1 VFCAILQYFE
11 CERYILMQNAL
22 DSTLDS
28 MAASLQNLYHDVATK
43 ELLAMPGKALDK
55 AEEIARRVW
64 TAVHHKHL
72 PAWLRDNDFLL
83 HGHRPQ
89 LHTFT
94 ECFRSIFRIHTETG
108 NIWTHLIGQLLHF
121 ISYPCKDCFFLFFRL
136 SLA

>member
-1 VFCAILQYFE
+1 
-11 CERYILMQNAL
+11 MQNAL

-72 PAWLRDNDFLL
+72 PSWLRDNDFLL

-108 NIWTHLIGQLLHF
+108 NIWTHLIGEMLCISLDMPIKHSVFPSVGSLTALDVAKDVKLLS
-121 ISYPCKDCFFLFFRL
+121 INR
-136 SLA
+136 

>member
-1 VFCAILQYFE
+1 MLLLI
-11 CERYILMQNAL
+11 QNAL

-28 MAASLQNLYHDVATK
+28 MAASLQNLYHDMATK

-55 AEEIARRVW
+55 AEEIAWRVW
-64 TAVHHKHL
+64 TAVHHQHL
-72 PAWLRDNDFLL
+72 PSWLRDNDFLL

-121 ISYPCKDCFFLFFRL
+121 VTY
-136 SLA
+136 

>member
-1 VFCAILQYFE
+1 
-11 CERYILMQNAL
+11 MQNAL

-28 MAASLQNLYHDVATK
+28 MAASLQNLYHDMAAK

-64 TAVHHKHL
+64 TAVHHQHL

-108 NIWTHLIGQLLHF
+108 NIWTHLIGRLLHF
-121 ISYPCKDCFFLFFRL
+121 IFLSFSFGVAHALFACQR
-136 SLA
+136 

>member
-1 VFCAILQYFE
+1 
-11 CERYILMQNAL
+11 MDSL

-64 TAVHHKHL
+64 TAVHHQHL
-72 PAWLRDNDFLL
+72 PAWLRDNDFLV

-89 LHTFT
+89 LHSFT

-108 NIWTHLIGQLLHF
+108 NIWTHLIGQ
-121 ISYPCKDCFFLFFRL
+121 SSVLF
-136 SLA
+136 SLASYWG